1 MTIGRFQPILDESA
15 RPGSTASWW
24 ITTVNFIFR
33 SFFLS
38 GTLQLTLIVGR
49 VGAGVL
55 YLGTHLLYYPEA
67 SNLRPSILGC
77 FVPSAFFSFHALDGS
92 FYVLAC
98 LEVPGYDNILRFYYN
113 LTVDGLII
121 VILLYRWSTILSR
134 NIDNRVDDQILL
146 IVFQQYAFFLDKQ
159 ANMFIYYICKEDE
172 VHFLA
177 DGFRVAL
184 LFRKEVEM
192 DNLIW

>member
-15 RPGSTASWW
+15 RPESTTSWW
-24 ITTVNFIFR
+24 ITAVNFIFR

-55 YLGTHLLYYPEA
+55 YLGTHLLCYPEA

-121 VILLYRWSTILSR
+121 VYCIDVWQFYQQ
-134 NIDNRVDDQILL
+134 IDNRVNHQILL
-146 IVFQQYAFFLDKQ
+146 
-159 ANMFIYYICKEDE
+159 N
-172 VHFLA
+172 
-177 DGFRVAL
+177 L
-184 LFRKEVEM
+184 LFVSNTLFFR
-192 DNLIW
+192 

>member
-1 MTIGRFQPILDESA
+1 MDHQCEFYFSFLLFIWHAAVDTYHRGGGR
-15 RPGSTASWW
+15 G
-24 ITTVNFIFR
+24 
-33 SFFLS
+33 
-38 GTLQLTLIVGR
+38 

-55 YLGTHLLYYPEA
+55 YLGTHLLCYPEA

-98 LEVPGYDNILRFYYN
+98 LEVPRYDNILRFYYN

-121 VILLYRWSTILSR
+121 VVLRCIWSTILL
-134 NIDNRVDDQILL
+134 IIVDDKILL
-146 IVFQQYAFFLDKQ
+146 IVFQQYAFLNKQ
-159 ANMFIYYICKEDE
+159 VNMFFYY
-172 VHFLA
+172 VRRWSTFSLA
-177 DGFRVAL
+177 DSFRAAFAL
-184 LFRKEVEM
+184 SREKVEM

>member
-1 MTIGRFQPILDESA
+1 M
-15 RPGSTASWW
+15 
-24 ITTVNFIFR
+24 NFIFR

-38 GTLQLTLIVGR
+38 GTLQLTLIVGG

-55 YLGTHLLYYPEA
+55 YLGTHLLCYPEA

-98 LEVPGYDNILRFYYN
+98 LARLEVPRYDNILRFYYN

-121 VILLYRWSTILSR
+121 VAPLYT
-134 NIDNRVDDQILL
+134 
-146 IVFQQYAFFLDKQ
+146 
-159 ANMFIYYICKEDE
+159 
-172 VHFLA
+172 
-177 DGFRVAL
+177 
-184 LFRKEVEM
+184 
-192 DNLIW
+192 